1 MFFRF
6 IDSYQENN
14 ELKDELKYLVEDY
27 NRVIISALNL
37 SNQSQRNVNY
47 STQANYSTTQ
57 LNYRDY
63 PISNEN
69 SKIENVTTN
78 NMKPNIDSH
87 NDSIDGNMLYS
98 TLYIVRKKRSIILL
112 SPQNN
117 VPLHRNNNKQS
128 MI

>member
-1 MFFRF
+1 MKEDSNIYYTENELKNKLLTPEQVNMFFRF

-69 SKIENVTTN
+69 S
-78 NMKPNIDSH
+78 
-87 NDSIDGNMLYS
+87 
-98 TLYIVRKKRSIILL
+98 II
-112 SPQNN
+112 
-117 VPLHRNNNKQS
+117 
-128 MI
+128 